1 MAFLRNNSPWQ
12 RKAMALAGDRL
23 PPGGLAVPFP
33 SQTPVLWHRPGC
45 SGVFRTPQRD
55 VRFVCVWRLE
65 VATRAAWRSVVL
77 TACGTLSRRQFLCL
91 FFFNVNRKLING
103 FTIH

>member
-1 MAFLRNNSPWQ
+1 MASPFPFL
-12 RKAMALAGDRL
+12 LRL
-23 PPGGLAVPFP
+23 PSFGI
-33 SQTPVLWHRPGC
+33 GC

-65 VATRAAWRSVVL
+65 VATRATWRSVVL

-91 FFFNVNRKLING
+91 FFFNVDRKLING

>member
-1 MAFLRNNSPWQ
+1 MASPFP
-12 RKAMALAGDRL
+12 LLLRL
-23 PPGGLAVPFP
+23 PSFDIGRAA
-33 SQTPVLWHRPGC
+33 RA
-45 SGVFRTPQRD
+45 GVFRTPQRD
-55 VRFVCVWRLE
+55 VRFVRVWRLE

-91 FFFNVNRKLING
+91 FFFNVDRKLING